1 LSVDATPTLRRVPIG
16 RGWGWIADAF
26 GLFRRNPVIWLALHL
41 VLFVI
46 AFALAQIKVLGGYL
60 IYLLTPLF
68 LGGLMSACREAERGG
83 EIEIAHLFRGF
94 AENATQLVTVGGVY
108 LVGNV
113 LVTGVALTLGGA
125 ELQEVMKA
133 AAEGGSAALD
143 PAVTNK
149 AAFAVMVSLAL
160 FVPLAMALWFAPALV
175 VLDRM
180 AAGRALVLSIQA
192 CLANMLP
199 FLVYGAI
206 MSGLLLAA
214 LLPAFVG
221 LVLWVPIAMLSTYT
235 AYRDVF
241 VRGGPGPMPR

>member
-1 LSVDATPTLRRVPIG
+1 MDATPALRRVPIG

-41 VLFVI
+41 LLFVI

-94 AENATQLVTVGGVY
+94 TENATHLVTVGGVY

-113 LVTGVALTLGGA
+113 LVTGVALTLGGS
-125 ELQEVMKA
+125 ELQQVMQA
-133 AAEGGSAALD
+133 AAEGGSTALD

-180 AAGRALVLSIQA
+180 TAGRALVLSIQA

-241 VRGGPGPMPR
+241 VRAGPGPMPR